1 MDLINEISYQLGVSV
16 SRIKLMVGPYDL
28 LLEYNMA
35 PIPKKIATLDCSLSL
50 NSLLLLPPLFVY
62 QGSDHELFRTLCEI
76 ILWLTL
82 S

>member
-1 MDLINEISYQLGVSV
+1 
-16 SRIKLMVGPYDL
+16 MVGPYDL

-62 QGSDHELFRTLCEI
+62 QGSDHGLFRTLCEI
-76 ILWLTL
+76 ILWLAL